1 MVCILFYFNKGFD
14 IMEDK
19 SLITY
24 KWESGVYDLE
34 DLIKL
39 VENEELTVDEF
50 FEITRLN
57 YAATKN
63 PN

>member
-1 MVCILFYFNKGFD
+1 
-14 IMEDK
+14 MEDK
-19 SLITY
+19 SLIAY

-39 VENEELTVDEF
+39 VENEELTADEF

-57 YAATKN
+57 YAAAT
-63 PN
+63 

>member
-1 MVCILFYFNKGFD
+1 
-14 IMEDK
+14 MEDK

-34 DLIKL
+34 DLVKL